1 MAESVNPKT
10 RRLVARAKSGDKE
23 AENKLYGI
31 YSERVLG
38 IVRLRMGSEL
48 RSKMQSMD
56 LVQDALLCS
65 FRDLGDFTYRNE
77 GDFLRWLS
85 RIAENKIRDNIDK
98 LHAQKR
104 DIKKEVP
111 LNDSSQSENGTFVP
125 GIEPADTTTPS
136 RIVSRKEEQE
146 KLEKAMQRLNPEY
159 REVIL
164 LAKIEGLSHGQIGE
178 MIGKSP
184 DAVRMLL
191 GRALNALS
199 KAYE

>member
-1 MAESVNPKT
+1 MAESVNPQT

-23 AENKLYGI
+23 AENKLYEI
-31 YSERVLG
+31 YSERILR
-38 IVRLRMGSEL
+38 IVRLKMGSEL

-56 LVQDALLCS
+56 LVQESLLCS
-65 FRDLGDFTYRNE
+65 FQDLGNFTYRNE

-85 RIAENKIRDNIDK
+85 KIVIHKICDNLRK
-98 LHAQKR
+98 LHTRGR

-111 LNDSSQSENGTFVP
+111 LNDSSPSENGSFVP

-136 RIVSRKEEQE
+136 KIISRKEEQE

-164 LAKIEGLSHGQIGE
+164 LAKIEGLSYKQIGE
-178 MIGKSP
+178 KIGKSP

-191 GRALNALS
+191 VRALNALS